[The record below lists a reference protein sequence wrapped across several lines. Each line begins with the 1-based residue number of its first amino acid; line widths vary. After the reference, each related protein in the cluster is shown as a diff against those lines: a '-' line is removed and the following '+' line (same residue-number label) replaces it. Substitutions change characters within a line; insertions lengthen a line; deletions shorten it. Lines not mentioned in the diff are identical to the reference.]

1 MIYKLNEGVL
11 YVKGFYNGAIY
22 NLNTKNVFSIN
33 KVACNIIEK
42 LINRNEKF
50 DELEKKYI
58 DLLKEND
65 LYKDNFKIELYNT
78 STEYENK
85 FDTVWLELTQNCN
98 MKCIHCYEGES
109 HFPSSKQLNILEW
122 KNIIDQ
128 LKELKVNR
136 VIVIGGEPCT
146 YIGVFE
152 ILKYLSENNINTTLF
167 TNASL
172 LNKKI
177 MDYSIENNIEIKISL
192 YGSNSLIHDNI
203 TKVKGSFDI
212 LIKNI
217 KYLVSKGKEPTIA
230 ITLMKENENDYEEIN
245 KLINNL
251 GIKKYKFDVIREV
264 ADGKQ
269 SNHTPENI
277 EIKKLVLRT
286 EPSFKTSKNLFERN
300 NYKNSCWYG
309 KLVITENGDL
319 IPCVFARSFLLG
331 NIFEQSLKDL
341 LTSDKLNKYWGI
353 SLNKIKDCS
362 ICEFRFA
369 CNDCRPIA
377 YVKNKNILEKNPRCL
392 YNPYTGEWNNEK
404 L

>member
-1 MIYKLNEGVL
+1 MYE
-11 YVKGFYNGAIY
+11 
-22 NLNTKNVFSIN
+22 
-33 KVACNIIEK
+33 
-42 LINRNEKF
+42 
-50 DELEKKYI
+50 
-58 DLLKEND
+58 
-65 LYKDNFKIELYNT
+65 DNFKIELYNT

-300 NYKNSCWYG
+300 NYKNSCWYRKWG
-309 KLVITENGDL
+309 FN
-319 IPCVFARSFLLG
+319 
-331 NIFEQSLKDL
+331 SL
-341 LTSDKLNKYWGI
+341 
-353 SLNKIKDCS
+353 C
-362 ICEFRFA
+362 IC
-369 CNDCRPIA
+369 
-377 YVKNKNILEKNPRCL
+377 
-392 YNPYTGEWNNEK
+392 
-404 L
+404 